1 MGTRVVVTGLGAIT
15 PLGHDVETTWQG
27 LVNGQSGAATIASFD
42 ASSYPIQIACEVKG
56 FEPTKYFE
64 AREARR
70 MDRCTQ
76 FAVVAAGQAMADANL
91 KIDETNCYD
100 TGVYIGTAVGGI
112 STLLEQQKV
121 HDTRGASRVNPFFPA
136 LMIPDG
142 PAGQIAINWGIKG
155 PNMAVVSACATG
167 GHALGE
173 AWETIRRGD
182 AKIMLSGGTEAAI
195 LPVVLAGFIN
205 MKVLANDNEHPE
217 KAAKPWDLN
226 RDGFVMAEGSVVV
239 VLEELEHARQREA
252 KIYCEIVG
260 FGASNDGFHLAAPSA
275 DGEGEARAI
284 RTALKKAGMQPQ
296 QIQYWNPHGSATDL
310 ADKYETILAKQ
321 VWGDYA
327 YHLPISSTK
336 SMLGHMMGG
345 AGAVES
351 MACILAIRH
360 SVIHPTVNIT
370 TPDPECD
377 LDYVPDVAR
386 HTPVDV
392 ALCSNMGLGGHNSAI
407 IFKKYPS

>member
-15 PLGHDVETTWQG
+15 PLGHDVSTTWDN
-27 LVNGQSGAATIASFD
+27 LINGRSGAGRITSFD
-42 ASSYPIQIACEVKG
+42 PSPYAIQIACEVKN
-56 FEPTKYFE
+56 FEPTKYIE
-64 AREARR
+64 PRDARR

-76 FAVVAAGQAMADANL
+76 FAIVAAQQAIADANL
-91 KIDETNCYD
+91 AIDDSNRTD
-100 TGVYIGTAVGGI
+100 IGVYIGTAVGGI
-112 STLLEQQKV
+112 RTLLEQQKV
-121 HDTRGASRVNPFFPA
+121 LDEKGPNRVNPLFPA
-136 LMIPDG
+136 VMIPDT

-167 GHALGE
+167 AHALGE

-182 AKIMLSGGTEAAI
+182 ARVMLSGGTEAAI

-205 MKVLANDNEHPE
+205 MKVLATDNEHPE

-226 RDGFVMAEGSVVV
+226 RDGFVMAEGSVIM
-239 VLEELEHARQREA
+239 VLEELEHALQRGA
-252 KIYCEIVG
+252 NIYCEIVG
-260 FGASNDGFHLAAPSA
+260 YGATNDGFHLAAPSA

-284 RTALKKAGMQPQ
+284 RIALKKAGMQPQ
-296 QIQYWNPHGSATDL
+296 EVQCWNPHGSATAL
-310 ADKYETILAKQ
+310 ADKYETTLAKEI
-321 VWGDYA
+321 WGDYA
-327 YHLPISSTK
+327 YKLPINSTK

-351 MACILAIRH
+351 MTCILAIRD
-360 SVIHPTVNIT
+360 SVIHPTINIE

-377 LDYVPDVAR
+377 LDYVPNVAR
-386 HTPVDV
+386 HTKVDV

-407 IFKKYPS
+407 IFRRYDG